1 MSGETTIDSLDDLRR
16 QRERIRALAQQFRA
30 RKIAV
35 FGSLARGE
43 AHADSDIDFLVD
55 FEADY
60 KLRDLI
66 RLTQALG
73 ALLGRRVEVVDRECL
88 REEWRA
94 GIIEEAVSL

>member
-1 MSGETTIDSLDDLRR
+1 MSSETIRSLDDLRR
-16 QRERIRALAQQFRA
+16 QRERIMELAFQYRA

-43 AHADSDIDFLVD
+43 ADAESDIDFLVD

-73 ALLGRRVEVVDRECL
+73 ALLGRRVEVVDRQCL
-88 REEWRA
+88 REEWRD
-94 GIIEEAVSL
+94 GILQEAVSL

>member
-1 MSGETTIDSLDDLRR
+1 MTEETTISLDDLRR
-16 QRERIRALAQQFRA
+16 QRERIMDLARQYRA

-43 AHADSDIDFLVD
+43 AHAESDIDFLVD

-60 KLRDLI
+60 KLRDQI

-73 ALLGRRVEVVDRECL
+73 ALLGRRVEVVDRQCL
-88 REEWRA
+88 REEWRD
-94 GIIEEAVSL
+94 GIIKEAISL